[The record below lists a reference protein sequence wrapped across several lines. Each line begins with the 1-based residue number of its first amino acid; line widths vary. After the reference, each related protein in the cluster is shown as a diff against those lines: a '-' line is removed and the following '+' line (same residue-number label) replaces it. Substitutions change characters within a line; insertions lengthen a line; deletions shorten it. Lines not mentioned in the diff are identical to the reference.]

1 MLFRSEGLR
10 DQQFI
15 MVIPGTDIAWS
26 KLVSIIT
33 FALGVIGLIT
43 CLIIYLVKKRKSSE
57 TPNAV

>member
-1 MLFRSEGLR
+1 
-10 DQQFI
+10 